1 MKKIIAPIAA
11 LLVVTVL
18 VLSITS
24 YAASVTYSGVT
35 LSTDKDKYL
44 PGETV
49 TITVSFEKPFTGSV
63 YLYVYK
69 PGGVLDFYKYVSL
82 TNETTYTVTYKPEE
96 LGVYTVRAS
105 IQGNFAGESQPIVI
119 PASALSVTFTVAT
132 QYAIKGK
139 VVDENGN
146 PVPGATVVVKGTGL
160 TATTDENGYFI
171 VSVAKPGTYT
181 LCAKKDGYLPSKPIT
196 VTVSKMGI
204 TEINKSL
211 VMESFTHA
219 ILRLQNDIQQLSN
232 KLVELNTTLSNT
244 IATQVN
250 NLRTELTNSLNQ
262 LSNNVNKK
270 ISDLTQKV
278 NSLEDTVKSVNDAL
292 KQLSNSVSGLQ
303 SNIQQLQTT
312 IQNLQA
318 QLSNVQQQLQGKADK
333 AALQQLT
340 ATLNNLNTKINN
352 IDKTLS
358 TLQSTVTQLQ
368 GVVNDLKATV
378 AGLKTTVSSLQ
389 TSVSDLKSAMNNV
402 QNKLNTVAS
411 QANSAAQQASQAT
424 KKADDAASKAM
435 LGIVIG
441 IIGLIIAIIA
451 VILVYRKI
459 AV

>member
-1 MKKIIAPIAA
+1 MRKIIASIAA
-11 LLVVTVL
+11 LLVITVL
-18 VLSITS
+18 ALSIAS

-69 PGGVLDFYKYVSL
+69 PGGVLDFYKYASL
-82 TNETTYTVTYKPEE
+82 TNETTYTVTYKPQE
-96 LGVYTVRAS
+96 LGVYTVKAS
-105 IQGNFAGESQPIVI
+105 IQGSFAGENRTIVI

-146 PVPGATVVVKGTGL
+146 PVPGATVVVKEAGL
-160 TATTDENGYFI
+160 KATTDENGYFV

-181 LCAKKDGYLPSKPIT
+181 LYAEKNGYLPSKP
-196 VTVSKMGI
+196 VEVSVSQMGI
-204 TEINKSL
+204 TELEKPL
-211 VMESFTHA
+211 VIESFTHA

-232 KLVELNTTLSNT
+232 KLTELNTTLSNA
-244 IATQVN
+244 IVTQVN
-250 NLRTELTNSLNQ
+250 SLRTELTNSLNQ
-262 LSNNVNKK
+262 LSSDVNKK
-270 ISDLTQKV
+270 IGALSQRVTG
-278 NSLEDTVKSVNDAL
+278 LENTIAGINDAI
-292 KQLSNSVSGLQ
+292 KQLSNSVTGLKD
-303 SNIQQLQTT
+303 NIQSLQTSL
-312 IQNLQA
+312 QNLQA
-318 QLSNVQQQLQGKADK
+318 QLSNVQKQLQGKADK

-340 ATLNNLNTKINN
+340 TTLNNLNTKINSM
-352 IDKTLS
+352 DKTLS

-378 AGLKTTVSSLQ
+378 EGLKTTVSSLQ

-411 QANSAAQQASQAT
+411 QANSAAQQASKAT